1 MKGRSALRRADGS
14 VMPDLR
20 LFDLSG
26 RLALI
31 TGSSDGI
38 GFALASGLG
47 AAGARVVLNGRDAEK
62 LAAAQ
67 ERLAGQGI
75 IAEAARFDVADRS
88 AVFDSVDRIERSVGA
103 IDILINNAG
112 IQRRNPFE
120 TFPEEAW
127 REIVAI
133 NIDGAFHVAQ
143 AVGGRMVARKRGRI
157 INICSVASE
166 LGRATIVPYAVS
178 KGGLR
183 QMTRGLSAEWA
194 KHNIQINA
202 IAPGYIR
209 TPLNQALLDDQ
220 EFSAWVSAR
229 TPAGRWA
236 EPEELVGAAIFL
248 ASDAASYVNGH
259 VLYVDG
265 GLSTSV

>member
-1 MKGRSALRRADGS
+1 
-14 VMPDLR
+14 VPDLT

-26 RLALI
+26 RLALV

-38 GFALASGLG
+38 GLGLARGLG
-47 AAGARVVLNGRDAEK
+47 RAGARVVLNGRDARK
-62 LAAAQ
+62 LGEA
-67 ERLAGQGI
+67 RDLLAGEGI
-75 IAEAARFDVADRS
+75 AAEAARFDVADRS
-88 AVFDSVDRIERSVGA
+88 AVFAEVERIERQIGA
-103 IDILINNAG
+103 IDILVNNAG
-112 IQRRNPFE
+112 IQRRGPFE
-120 TFPEEAW
+120 TYPEETW
-127 REIVAI
+127 REIMAI
-133 NIDGAFHVAQ
+133 NLDGVFHVTQ
-143 AVGGRMVARKRGRI
+143 AVGKRMVERKRGRI
-157 INICSVASE
+157 INIGSVTSE
-166 LGRATIVPYAVS
+166 LGRQTIVPYAAT
-178 KGGLR
+178 KGAVR

-209 TPLNQALLDDQ
+209 TPLNQALMDD
-220 EFSAWVSAR
+220 EKFSAWVAAR

-236 EPEELVGAAIFL
+236 DPEELAGAAIFL

>member
-1 MKGRSALRRADGS
+1 
-14 VMPDLR
+14 MPDLS

-26 RLALI
+26 RLALV

-38 GFALASGLG
+38 GFALAAGLG
-47 AAGARVVLNGRDAEK
+47 KAGARIALNGRNAEK
-62 LAAAQ
+62 LAAAA

-75 IAEAARFDVADRS
+75 AVETAPFDVADRD
-88 AVFDSVDRIERSVGA
+88 AVFRAVERIEREVGP
-103 IDILINNAG
+103 IDVLVNNAG
-112 IQRRNPFE
+112 VQRRNPFE
-120 TFPEEAW
+120 TFPEETW
-127 REIVAI
+127 REIMAI
-133 NIDGAFHVAQ
+133 NVDGVFHVTQ
-143 AVGGRMVARKRGRI
+143 AVGGRMIERKRGRI
-157 INICSVASE
+157 INICSVTSE
-166 LGRATIVPYAVS
+166 LGRKTIVPYAAT
-178 KGGLR
+178 KGALR

-209 TPLNQALLDDQ
+209 TPLNQALLDDAK
-220 EFSAWVSAR
+220 FSAWVEDR

-236 EPEELVGAAIFL
+236 EPEELIGAAIFL